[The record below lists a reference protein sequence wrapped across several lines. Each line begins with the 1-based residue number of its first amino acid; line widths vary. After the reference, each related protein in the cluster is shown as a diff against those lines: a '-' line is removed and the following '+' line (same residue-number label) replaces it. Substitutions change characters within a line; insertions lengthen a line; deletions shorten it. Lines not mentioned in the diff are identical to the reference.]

1 MKVVFHPDF
10 YQVYVSDPAA
20 EKGRMEAVV
29 REIQDMARFVEPRE
43 ADLSDILLAHSQ
55 DLVEVVKSEGVYH
68 MAALSAGGAMLTAE
82 IALKEPCFGLIR
94 PPGHHASYS
103 SCWGFCYFNNMA
115 IALLSLYHR
124 EKIQS
129 AFVLDFDLHY
139 GDGNVNILEDK
150 SFVSIMNPDSRHR
163 DSYLREVREKLDSV
177 NVDMIGISAGFD
189 NHSDDWGGLLH
200 TDDYFD
206 MGLMVK
212 KAAKRS
218 GGGYFA
224 ILEGG
229 YNHKVLGKN
238 VLALLQGMEK
248 D

>member
-20 EKGRMEAVV
+20 EKGRIEAVMK
-29 REIQDMARFVEPRE
+29 EIQDTVTFVEPHE
-43 ADLSDILLAHSQ
+43 ASLEDILRAHSP
-55 DLVEVVKSEGVYH
+55 DLVDIVTNEGLYPIASL
-68 MAALSAGGAMLTAE
+68 AAGAAILTAE
-82 IALKEPCFGLIR
+82 IAMDEPCFGLLR

-115 IALLSLYHR
+115 IALLSLHHR
-124 EKIQS
+124 NRIKS

-139 GDGNVNILEDK
+139 GDGNVNVLEDK
-150 SFVSIMNPDSRHR
+150 SFVTIYNPDFRHR
-163 DSYLREVREKLDSV
+163 DSYMKDVRKTLDEVS
-177 NVDMIGISAGFD
+177 VDMIGISAGFD
-189 NHSDDWGGLLH
+189 NHVDDWGGLLH
-200 TDDYFD
+200 TEDYYD
-206 MGLMVK
+206 MGVMVK
-212 KAAKRS
+212 DSAKRS

-238 VLALLQGMEK
+238 ARALIQGMEQR
-248 D
+248 

>member
-29 REIQDMARFVEPRE
+29 SEIQDMARFVEPRE
-43 ADLSDILLAHSQ
+43 AALSDILLAHSK
-55 DLVEVVKSEGVYH
+55 DLVEVVKREGVYH
-68 MAALSAGGAMLTAE
+68 MAALSAGGAILTAE
-82 IALKEPCFGLIR
+82 MALKEPCFGLIR

-115 IALLSLYHR
+115 IALLSLVHR
-124 EKIQS
+124 QKIRN

-139 GDGNVNILEDK
+139 GDGNVNILADK
-150 SFVSIMNPDSRHR
+150 DFVSILNPDSRHR
-163 DSYLREVREKLDSV
+163 DSYLREVREKLEAV
-177 NVDMIGISAGFD
+177 TVDMIGISAGFD
-189 NHSDDWGGLLH
+189 NHVDDWGGLLH
-200 TDDYFD
+200 TDDYYD

-212 KAAKRS
+212 QAAKRS

-229 YNHKVLGKN
+229 YNHKGLGKN
-238 VLALLQGMEK
+238 VRALLQGMNET
-248 D
+248 

>member
-29 REIQDMARFVEPRE
+29 SEIQDMARFVEPRE
-43 ADLSDILLAHSQ
+43 AALSDILLAHSK
-55 DLVEVVKSEGVYH
+55 DLVEVVKREGVYH
-68 MAALSAGGAMLTAE
+68 MAALSAGGAILTAE
-82 IALKEPCFGLIR
+82 MALKEPCFGLIR

-115 IALLSLYHR
+115 IALLSLVHR
-124 EKIQS
+124 QKIRN

-139 GDGNVNILEDK
+139 GDGNVNILADK
-150 SFVSIMNPDSRHR
+150 DFVSILNPDSRHR
-163 DSYLREVREKLDSV
+163 DSYLRKVREKLEAV
-177 NVDMIGISAGFD
+177 TVDMIGISAGFD
-189 NHSDDWGGLLH
+189 NHVDDWGGLLH
-200 TDDYFD
+200 TDDYYD

-212 KAAKRS
+212 QAAKRS

-238 VLALLQGMEK
+238 VRALLQGMNET
-248 D
+248 